1 MPHVRGYVD
10 AEYLK
15 VAAAVTERV
24 KQRSYILMG
33 IRPGHKVL
41 DVGCGT
47 GTDTVPLAGLVY
59 DQGQVVGIDYDEEM
73 IAEADRSAADAG
85 ASHYVKHV
93 QADATAL
100 PFESNEFDSSR
111 SERLFQHLPHPEQ
124 ALSEMVRVTKPGGWI
139 VVLDADWG
147 SASIDSPHVD
157 IERRLMRVLT
167 EHCHNNGYS
176 GRQLY
181 RLFRQHDLGDI
192 VVEAFALPIL
202 SYPLARQ
209 LGQLENAEREAASA
223 GIISS
228 EELAIWS
235 ASLRQADEEG
245 VFFASVSIVIVA
257 GRTSDGRST
266 GETD

>member
-24 KQRSYILMG
+24 KQRSYILMS

-41 DVGCGT
+41 DVGCGA

-59 DQGQVVGIDYDEEM
+59 DQGQVVGVDYDEDM

-100 PFESNEFDSSR
+100 PFESNEFDSCR
-111 SERLFQHLPHPEQ
+111 SERLLQHLLDPAQ

-139 VVLDADWG
+139 VILDTDWG

-157 IERRLMRVLT
+157 IERRLVRVHV
-167 EHCHNNGYS
+167 ERCHKNGYS
-176 GRQLY
+176 GRQIY
-181 RLFRQHDLGDI
+181 RLCRHAGLGDI
-192 VVEAFALPIL
+192 SVEAFTLPIL
-202 SYPLARQ
+202 SYSLACQISQ
-209 LGQLENAEREAASA
+209 LKNAECEALSA
-223 GIISS
+223 GVVS
-228 EELAIWS
+228 EDELDIWR
-235 ASLRQADEEG
+235 AALEQADKEG
-245 VFFASVSIVIVA
+245 VFFASASMIMVS
-257 GRTSDGRST
+257 GRKR
-266 GETD
+266 GE